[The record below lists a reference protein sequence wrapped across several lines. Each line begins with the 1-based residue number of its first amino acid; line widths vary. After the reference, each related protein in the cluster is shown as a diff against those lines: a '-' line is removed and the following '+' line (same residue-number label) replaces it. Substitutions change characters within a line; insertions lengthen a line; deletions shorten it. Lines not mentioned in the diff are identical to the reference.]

1 VRRFPGTFLWE
12 REFVAAHRVARLA
25 TVAADGQPH
34 VVPIVYVLDAEQLF
48 TPLDGKPKQVPLDK
62 LQRVRNLAVND
73 RVAVVVD
80 DYDEDWTQLAWVQLR
95 GRATLLEAGDDY
107 QLGLRLLQAKYPQYA
122 TVPLLGRPLIQIRI
136 EAVRSWR
143 MI

>member
-1 VRRFPGTFLWE
+1 MTEWE

-34 VVPIVYVLDAEQLF
+34 LVPIVYVLDAEQLF

-95 GRATLLEAGDDY
+95 GRATLLDAGDDY
-107 QLGLRLLQAKYPQYA
+107 ELGLRLLEATYPQYA
-122 TVPLLGRPLIQIRI
+122 TVPLLGRPLIQIHI